1 MLNKRMN
8 LKIYQEEIKGY
19 RLLLNLKIRKMDH
32 VVDLY
37 DKLTKQKILNYNK
50 KNYIIF
56 KLWVYITNN
65 LNYNLDLYWQHL
77 DFTL

>member
-56 KLWVYITNN
+56 KL
-65 LNYNLDLYWQHL
+65 
-77 DFTL
+77 

>member
-19 RLLLNLKIRKMDH
+19 LLLLNLKIRKMDH

-37 DKLTKQKILNYNK
+37 GFLDL
-50 KNYIIF
+50 IIF
-56 KLWVYITNN
+56 LFMIYS
-65 LNYNLDLYWQHL
+65 
-77 DFTL
+77 